1 MARKTTADPIKG
13 SSTKVSAA
21 KKASPKKKA
30 ETPGKSRSGT
40 KSVTQNTKLSAGNEV
55 ERELKTPRR
64 YKEGSTK
71 QKTRRGKSPEDLE
84 DDVEVMAEKVGI
96 ELPEDEKQKEEEVES
111 AIEATSDRP
120 YREYSKQGALEKL
133 KKTHKV
139 TENKAGEGDPFSDAA
154 RRAPKSK
161 RGINA
166 PPSEEEKDVPPTKR
180 HTKAGDMSER
190 SKVTNEKNRPLADA
204 LYELADFVLHGDAI
218 QKGLSY
224 QKAAKSVREAKQ
236 PITSKDVALKLTGVG
251 KSVGGKIEEYVKE
264 GKIQVLEEYRSGKR
278 GK

>member
-1 MARKTTADPIKG
+1 MHKGILRLSSIFLIHSAYFCSTFRLIGTNRLRTLFPQSRLYAPTLVAWVKDQPADLQETFGDRFQDSDHKERPKEHMARKTTADPIKD

-40 KSVTQNTKLSAGNEV
+40 NSVTQNTKLSAENKA

-120 YREYSKQGALEKL
+120 YREYSKQGALE
-133 KKTHKV
+133 V
-139 TENKAGEGDPFSDAA
+139 
-154 RRAPKSK
+154 
-161 RGINA
+161 
-166 PPSEEEKDVPPTKR
+166 
-180 HTKAGDMSER
+180 
-190 SKVTNEKNRPLADA
+190 
-204 LYELADFVLHGDAI
+204 
-218 QKGLSY
+218 
-224 QKAAKSVREAKQ
+224 
-236 PITSKDVALKLTGVG
+236 
-251 KSVGGKIEEYVKE
+251 
-264 GKIQVLEEYRSGKR
+264 
-278 GK
+278 

>member
-1 MARKTTADPIKG
+1 VAWEKDQPADLQEKFGDRFQDSDHKEGQKGHMARKTTADPIKG

-120 YREYSKQGALEKL
+120 YREYSKQGALE
-133 KKTHKV
+133 V
-139 TENKAGEGDPFSDAA
+139 
-154 RRAPKSK
+154 
-161 RGINA
+161 
-166 PPSEEEKDVPPTKR
+166 
-180 HTKAGDMSER
+180 
-190 SKVTNEKNRPLADA
+190 
-204 LYELADFVLHGDAI
+204 
-218 QKGLSY
+218 
-224 QKAAKSVREAKQ
+224 
-236 PITSKDVALKLTGVG
+236 
-251 KSVGGKIEEYVKE
+251 
-264 GKIQVLEEYRSGKR
+264 
-278 GK
+278 